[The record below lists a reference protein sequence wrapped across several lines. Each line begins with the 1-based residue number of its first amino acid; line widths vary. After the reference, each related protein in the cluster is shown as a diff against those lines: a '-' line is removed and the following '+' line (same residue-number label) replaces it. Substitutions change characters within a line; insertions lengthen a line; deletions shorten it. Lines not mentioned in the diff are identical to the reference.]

1 MQLREDN
8 TDETYDQ
15 IDREID
21 DLMATAHEFDEA
33 DEAKRMKYGNT
44 LFVPNRKVSR
54 EIFPLAKRKGATV
67 IFEGE

>member
-8 TDETYDQ
+8 TDEIYDQ

-33 DEAKRMKYGNT
+33 DEAKRVKYGRT
-44 LFVPNRKVSR
+44 LFVPNR
-54 EIFPLAKRKGATV
+54 
-67 IFEGE
+67 